1 MTNDG
6 SIAIGSVSWNRLSS
20 AIRRRNNAVARQ
32 NGKHRLKKR
41 RVAIPCAN
49 KQQQTGGSL
58 MGIRIFH
65 VAVMLSIIQA
75 LSAGTVQAQ
84 LADTVLFNGK
94 ILTVDGDF
102 SVREALAIDHGRVL
116 ATGTS
121 LQMQKLAGDHAR
133 QIDLG
138 GRTVIPGLT
147 DGHIHGVRAA
157 ATFGTEVNWIG
168 VPTLKEALER
178 IHQAAQTQKPGSW
191 IIVAGG
197 WTEEQ
202 FAEKRRPN
210 AAEIVQAAPDNP
222 VYVQHLYDW
231 LLLSPKAMEALNIK
245 EDSDVPPQGRLER
258 DAAAKPTGVVIGN
271 GNTLLKIFDKVPR
284 PSLDEQVDG
293 SRKFFREMNS
303 LGITG
308 IVDGGGVSM
317 YPANYQA
324 VFQLW
329 HDRQLTVRVAYHLCA
344 PKPGSE
350 LADLQ
355 NLTQLLPQNFG
366 DDMLHFNGPGEIL
379 IWADWT
385 DGDITPDGKARLL
398 DLLKW
403 AASKR
408 YTIQLHWNPNRTVH
422 DLLDVIEE
430 VNKDHPVR
438 DLRWTVLHLYN
449 ASEESLSRIK
459 QLGLIWGVQDG
470 LYFGGERFQ
479 KDEGA
484 AAARNL
490 PRIATALRM
499 GITVTAGTDA
509 HRVSSYNPFVSLQ
522 WYLDGTTIGGTQ
534 TRGAEEAPSRR
545 QALEMYTRNSAFEA
559 NEDDRRGT
567 LEPGKLA
574 DLAVLSADYMTVPV
588 NEVGRIRSVMTML
601 GGKVVYAD
609 NPFAGLA
616 AKE

>member
-1 MTNDG
+1 MTHNQ
-6 SIAIGSVSWNRLSS
+6 SWPSCTL
-20 AIRRRNNAVARQ
+20 
-32 NGKHRLKKR
+32 L
-41 RVAIPCAN
+41 
-49 KQQQTGGSL
+49 L
-58 MGIRIFH
+58 
-65 VAVMLSIIQA
+65 
-75 LSAGTVQAQ
+75 TVQLFWAGAAQ
-84 LADTVLFNGK
+84 AQIADAVLLSGK
-94 ILTVDGDF
+94 VLVGDRDF
-102 SVREALAIDHGRVL
+102 SVTEALAIGHGRVL

-121 LQMQKLAGDHAR
+121 QEMRKLAGEHAR
-133 QIDLG
+133 LIDLG

-147 DGHIHGVRAA
+147 DGHIHGIRAA
-157 ATFGTEVNWIG
+157 ATFGSEVNWIG
-168 VPTLKEALER
+168 VPTLKQALEK

-191 IIVAGG
+191 IVVAGG

-210 AAEIVQAAPDNP
+210 AAEVVAAAPDNP
-222 VYVQHLYDW
+222 VYIQHLYDW
-231 LLLSPKAMEALNIK
+231 LLLSPKAMEALNIH
-245 EDSDVPPQGRLER
+245 DDADVSPGGALAR
-258 DAAAKPTGVVIGN
+258 DATNKPTGVVTGN

-284 PSLDEQVDG
+284 PSLDEQVEG

-324 VFQLW
+324 LFKLW

-355 NLTQLLPQNFG
+355 NLTQLLPPNFG
-366 DDMLHFNGPGEIL
+366 DEMLHFNGPGEIL
-379 IWADWT
+379 VWADWT
-385 DGDITPDGKARLL
+385 DGDISPDGKARLL
-398 DLLKW
+398 ELLKW

-408 YTIQLHWNPNRTVH
+408 YTIQIHWNPDRTVH
-422 DLLDVIEE
+422 DLLDVVEE
-430 VNKDHPVR
+430 VGREHPVR

-449 ASEESLSRIK
+449 ASEDSLARIK

-470 LYFGGERFQ
+470 LYFGGERLQ
-479 KDEGA
+479 QEVGA
-484 AAARNL
+484 AAARRL
-490 PRIATALRM
+490 PPIATALRM
-499 GITVTAGTDA
+499 GIVVAAGTDA

-522 WYLDGTTIGGTQ
+522 WYLDGTTIGGAQ
-534 TRGAEEAPSRR
+534 TRGSEEAPTRR

-559 NEDDRRGT
+559 NDDDQRGT

-588 NEVGRIRSVMTML
+588 QEVGQIRSVLTMI
-601 GGKVVYAD
+601 GGKIVFAD
-609 NPFAGLA
+609 EPFAGMDVR
-616 AKE
+616 

>member
-1 MTNDG
+1 MTQNLSLPSCAATLLFMVQVFWAG
-6 SIAIGSVSWNRLSS
+6 AAQAQIAD
-20 AIRRRNNAVARQ
+20 AVLL
-32 NGKHRLKKR
+32 NGKVL
-41 RVAIPCAN
+41 
-49 KQQQTGGSL
+49 TGD
-58 MGIRIFH
+58 R
-65 VAVMLSIIQA
+65 
-75 LSAGTVQAQ
+75 
-84 LADTVLFNGK
+84 
-94 ILTVDGDF
+94 DF
-102 SVREALAIDHGRVL
+102 SVMEALAIDHGRVL

-121 LQMQKLAGDHAR
+121 QEMRKLAGEHAHL
-133 QIDLG
+133 IDLG

-147 DGHIHGVRAA
+147 DGHIHGIRAA
-157 ATFGTEVNWIG
+157 ATFGSEVNWIG
-168 VPTLKEALER
+168 VPTLKQALEK

-191 IIVAGG
+191 IVVAGG

-210 AAEIVQAAPDNP
+210 PAEVVAAAPDNL
-222 VYVQHLYDW
+222 VYIQHLYDW
-231 LLLSPKAMEALNIK
+231 LLLSPKAMEALNIH
-245 EDSDVPPQGRLER
+245 EDADVSPGGALAR
-258 DAAAKPTGVVIGN
+258 DDANRPTGVVTGN
-271 GNTLLKIFDKVPR
+271 GNTLLKIFDRVPR
-284 PSLDEQVDG
+284 PSLDEQVAG

-324 VFQLW
+324 LFKLW

-366 DDMLHFNGPGEIL
+366 DEMLHFNGPGEIL

-385 DGDITPDGKARLL
+385 DGDITPDGKAKLL
-398 DLLKW
+398 ELLKW

-408 YTIQLHWNPNRTVH
+408 YTIQIHWNPDRTVH
-422 DLLDVIEE
+422 DLLDVVEE
-430 VNKDHPVR
+430 VGRDHPVR

-449 ASEESLSRIK
+449 ASEDSLARIK

-470 LYFGGERFQ
+470 PYFGGERLQ
-479 KDEGA
+479 QEVGA
-484 AAARNL
+484 AAARRL
-490 PRIATALRM
+490 PPIATALRM
-499 GITVTAGTDA
+499 GIVVAAGTDA

-534 TRGAEEAPSRR
+534 TRGSEEAPTRR

-559 NEDDRRGT
+559 NEDDQRGT
-567 LEPGKLA
+567 LQPGKLA

-588 NEVGRIRSVMTML
+588 REVGQIRSVLTMI
-601 GGKVVYAD
+601 GGKIVFADEPYAGFD
-609 NPFAGLA
+609 AQ
-616 AKE
+616 